1 MPTLG
6 TAGKNRNFTAAFT
19 VPSGQ
24 TLHGYLVDT
33 TNAAS
38 PKYSALEVAVFVPA
52 AKAAAVKAAL
62 VASSPLYRLLPR
74 KQSGYTGATDFSGFR
89 IRWRNGSKT
98 AAQITTLLAA
108 VNTALA

>member
-24 TLHGYLVDT
+24 TLHGYVPD
-33 TNAAS
+33 NYSAAT
-38 PKYSALEVAVFVPA
+38 PKYSALDVAVFVPS
-52 AKAAAVKAAL
+52 AKAAGVKAAL
-62 VASSPLYRLLPR
+62 AASSALYSLIPR
-74 KQSGYTGATDFSGFR
+74 KQAGYAGATDFSGFR